1 MLFKSVIPAGLL
13 LALELAAAPIR
24 QDQPART
31 NFNATHN
38 WTTASAGKAAAL
50 IPNRPIPDQPF
61 FEYRFDCPAP
71 GNYRVWG
78 RTFDPKWSS
87 PGRWRIDGGEW
98 REWKPQARVD
108 REVFQR
114 NFPLDWCLWGEAE
127 LEAGPHLLRF
137 EATGKRPRGD

>member
-13 LALELAAAPIR
+13 LALELAAAPIW

-98 REWKPQARVD
+98 REWILQARVD
-108 REVFQR
+108 R
-114 NFPLDWCLWGEAE
+114 
-127 LEAGPHLLRF
+127 
-137 EATGKRPRGD
+137 

>member
-13 LALELAAAPIR
+13 LALELAAAPIW

-31 NFNATHN
+31 NFNAAHN

-98 REWKPQARVD
+98 RTAFV
-108 REVFQR
+108 
-114 NFPLDWCLWGEAE
+114 LG
-127 LEAGPHLLRF
+127 
-137 EATGKRPRGD
+137 